1 MSNRNHFVPGKRA
14 HMKKLIN
21 YQSTSDDYSCECF
34 KDKYNLAK
42 QGFNDPMISNNIRI
56 AQMLSRNS
64 RGRITFGDLGQNRA
78 INNLGGI
85 EGQPGGMPRIL
96 RNKF

>member
-1 MSNRNHFVPGKRA
+1 
-14 HMKKLIN
+14 MKKLIN

-34 KDKYNLAK
+34 KDNYNLTK

-78 INNLGGI
+78 INYLGGI

>member
-1 MSNRNHFVPGKRA
+1 MSANSYFVRSKRSYT
-14 HMKKLIN
+14 KKIIN
-21 YQSTSDDYSCECF
+21 YQSVKDDYYCQCF
-34 KDKYNLAK
+34 VDKYNLAK
-42 QGFNDPMISNNIRI
+42 QGFNDPMISNNMRI

-64 RGRITFGDLGQNRA
+64 RGRITFGDLGVARA

-85 EGQPGGMPRIL
+85 EGQPGGMPRVL

>member
-1 MSNRNHFVPGKRA
+1 
-14 HMKKLIN
+14 
-21 YQSTSDDYSCECF
+21 
-34 KDKYNLAK
+34 
-42 QGFNDPMISNNIRI
+42 MISNNMRI

>member
-1 MSNRNHFVPGKRA
+1 M
-14 HMKKLIN
+14 
-21 YQSTSDDYSCECF
+21 
-34 KDKYNLAK
+34 
-42 QGFNDPMISNNIRI
+42 RI

-64 RGRITFGDLGQNRA
+64 RGRIAFGDLGQTRA
-78 INNLGGI
+78 INYLGGI